1 MNLILFDIDG
11 TLIDSGGAGTRSL
24 NLAFEEL
31 FTIENGF
38 HGISMAGKTDT
49 QIIKEG
55 LMKYGISFDSNLGAM
70 INTYLRYLQN
80 EIHND
85 RRHIKPGVYELLET
99 LSLLNHIGLGILTG
113 NLEPGARIKLEP
125 FKLNRYFPTGAFGS
139 DNEDRNRLLPIAVKR
154 FEVLCKTT
162 IDQSSCIVI
171 GDTPRD
177 VDCAKIY
184 GAVCIGVATGP
195 YSFDS
200 LMQTGAD
207 YVVRDLSDHY
217 SLLEIIKRYRK

>member
-1 MNLILFDIDG
+1 MHLILFDIDG

-31 FTIENGF
+31 FYIENGF
-38 HGISMAGKTDT
+38 YGISMAGKTDT

-55 LMKYGISFDSNLGAM
+55 LMKYGISFDGNLDAM
-70 INTYLRYLQN
+70 INTYLRYLQK
-80 EIHND
+80 EIQND
-85 RRHIKPGVYELLET
+85 RRHIKPGVHELLET
-99 LSLLNHIGLGILTG
+99 LNLLKNIGLGILTG

-139 DNEDRNRLLPIAVKR
+139 DDEDRNKLLPIVVKR
-154 FEVLCKTT
+154 FEELCKTT
-162 IDQSSCIVI
+162 IDQSNCIVI

-200 LMQTGAD
+200 LIQAGAD

-217 SLLEIIKRYRK
+217 NLLETIKKYQN